1 MSPIAADTTTT
12 WLTLSAMVLPFAAFL
27 IIFFLSRPRVAI
39 SLAVSLICS
48 AIPLL
53 VAWWLLLHNHGMRAP
68 MVFQVLWMTGGQV
81 AVTFGF
87 LLDPLSLVM
96 LVIVTSISFLVQV
109 YSLGYMA
116 GDPGMAKY
124 YSFLSLF
131 AWSMIG
137 LVVASNLMQLYIFWE
152 LVGLS
157 SYLLIGFWH
166 HKFSASQAGKKAF
179 VMTRLGDLGFFLGII
194 VLLLNLGDLS
204 IIGLNSQ
211 AAAKLSPALLTTSA
225 VLVFCGVVGK
235 SAQFPLL
242 TWLPDAMEGPT
253 PVSAL
258 LHSATMVAAGVYLV
272 SRLYPMYSASPD
284 ALAVILAIG
293 TITMLLAST
302 MAMVARD
309 IKQVWAYSTVS
320 QLGFMLMGLG
330 AGSYFAGVFHLTTH
344 AAFKALLFL
353 CSGVFIHHFATN
365 DFFAM
370 SKMGARSL
378 RIPMVCITIA
388 GAALAGI
395 FPLAGFFSKETIMGA
410 LAELD
415 QGVWLWAGLL
425 GAFLTA
431 YYSFRLLFV
440 MWLPKESHAPQAE
453 ASADAKDQAHA
464 AHDEH
469 GHSSGGYWAMASAL
483 IVLACFTIAL
493 GLFDKKLIDFLHWG
507 SPPSL
512 PHHTWLLV
520 TAVAAVL
527 IGVAL
532 AWLEFGRKASAQQG
546 FLSRLPAL
554 ETLFAQRWYLDAL
567 YRRLTDYVVYGVFSR
582 LFTMNDRRVV
592 DGAIDGVCR
601 GTVGTGWLLS
611 FLQSGL
617 LQYNLFIMV
626 LIIAMIGLYFLLL

>member
-1 MSPIAADTTTT
+1 MA
-12 WLTLSAMVLPFAAFL
+12 
-27 IIFFLSRPRVAI
+27 IFFVTRPRLLPSLVI
-39 SLAVSLICS
+39 SLACS
-48 AIPLL
+48 AFSLA
-53 VAWWLLLHNHGMRAP
+53 VAWWLLIHLRGIDAP
-68 MVFQVLWMTGGQV
+68 LMFQALWMHGGQ
-81 AVTFGF
+81 ASIGFGF

-96 LVIVTSISFLVQV
+96 LAIVTSISFLVQV

-166 HKFSASQAGKKAF
+166 QKFSASQAGKKAF

-204 IIGLNSQ
+204 ILGLNSQ
-211 AAAKLSPALLTTSA
+211 AAAKLSPALLTASA

-272 SRLYPMYSASPD
+272 SRLYPMYAASAD
-284 ALAVILAIG
+284 ALAIMLAIG
-293 TITMLLAST
+293 TVTMLLAST

-353 CSGVFIHHFATN
+353 CSGVFIHHFGTN
-365 DFFAM
+365 DFFDM
-370 SKMGARSL
+370 SRQGARHL

-388 GAALAGI
+388 GAALAGV
-395 FPLAGFFSKETIMGA
+395 FPLAGFFSKEAVMGS

-415 QGVWLWAGLL
+415 QGIWLWAGLL
-425 GAFLTA
+425 GALLTA
-431 YYSFRLLFV
+431 YYTFRLLFV
-440 MWLPKESHAPQAE
+440 MWRPLQPLQDKQSNPG
-453 ASADAKDQAHA
+453 
-464 AHDEH
+464 HDDH
-469 GHSSGGYWAMASAL
+469 QHSGHSSFGYGVMSAAL
-483 IVLACFTIAL
+483 IVLAGFTIAL
-493 GLFDKKLIDFLHWG
+493 GFLGDKLIAFLHWQR
-507 SPPSL
+507 PPQI

-520 TAVAAVL
+520 TAILVVL
-527 IGVAL
+527 VGIAL
-532 AWLEFGRKASAQQG
+532 AWWEFGRRGAAQEG
-546 FLSRLPAL
+546 FLRRFPAL
-554 ETLFAQRWYLDAL
+554 ETLFARRWYLDDL

-582 LFTMNDRRVV
+582 LCTLNDRRVV

-601 GTVGTGWLLS
+601 GTVGAGWLLS

-617 LQYNLFIMV
+617 LQYNLFAMV
-626 LIIAMIGLYFLLL
+626 LVIALVGIYFLLL

>member
-1 MSPIAADTTTT
+1 MTAMAPEGMVT
-12 WLTLSAMVLPFAAFL
+12 WLTLIAMGLPFVAFL
-27 IIFFLSRPRVAI
+27 VIFFLTRPRVVP
-39 SLAVSLICS
+39 SLAVSLVCS
-48 AIPLL
+48 AVSLV
-53 VAWWLLLHNHGMRAP
+53 VAWWLLFHYRTMEAP
-68 MVFQVLWMTGGQV
+68 MVFQVLWMAGGQ
-81 AVTFGF
+81 AAISFGF

-116 GDPGMAKY
+116 GDPGIAKY

-137 LVVASNLMQLYIFWE
+137 LVAASGLMQLYIFWE

-194 VLLLNLGDLS
+194 ILLLNLGDLS
-204 IIGLNSQ
+204 ILGLNNQ
-211 AAAKLSPALLTTSA
+211 AAAKLSPGLLTLSA

-284 ALAVILAIG
+284 ALAVMLAVG
-293 TITMLLAST
+293 TVTMLLAST
-302 MAMVARD
+302 MAMVAED

-353 CSGVFIHHFATN
+353 CSGVFIHHFGTN

-370 SKMGARSL
+370 SRQGARGL

-388 GAALAGI
+388 GAALAGV
-395 FPLAGFFSKETIMGA
+395 FPLAGFFSKEAVMGS

-415 QGVWLWAGLL
+415 QGIWLWAGLL
-425 GAFLTA
+425 GALLTA
-431 YYSFRLLFV
+431 YYTFRLLFV
-440 MWLPKESHAPQAE
+440 MWFPKAGQTAPQAGHQDHGGHDQDH
-453 ASADAKDQAHA
+453 SA
-464 AHDEH
+464 
-469 GHSSGGYWAMASAL
+469 GGYWAMAAAL
-483 IVLACFTIAL
+483 IVLACFTVAL
-493 GLFDKKLIDFLHWG
+493 GLFGQDLIEYLHWRR
-507 SPPSL
+507 PPEV

-520 TAVAAVL
+520 VAVSVVAL
-527 IGVAL
+527 GVVL
-532 AWLEFGRKASAQQG
+532 AWLEFGRRGAAQEG
-546 FLSRLPAL
+546 FLRRLPAL
-554 ETLFAQRWYLDAL
+554 ETLFRRRWYLDDL

-582 LFTMNDRRVV
+582 FLTMNDRRVV

-617 LQYNLFIMV
+617 LQYNLFAMV
-626 LIIAMIGLYFLLL
+626 LIIALVGLYFLLL